1 MSNNA
6 ALNPARIERRGLM
19 LILSAPSGAGKST
32 LTGRLMAEEAALR
45 LSISATTR
53 APRGAEVDG
62 THYYFLD
69 RVTFEARREAGAFLE
84 WAEVHGNLYGTPRAP
99 VEAALGAGAD
109 VLFDIDVQGA
119 AQVAAKAPDDVVRV
133 FILPPSHQELR
144 RRLESRGT
152 DSPDA
157 VARRLANANREIE
170 RWEEFDYV
178 LVNDDLDE
186 ALASLRA
193 ILAAERL
200 KRARCLGLPARV
212 AELLPRR

>member
-1 MSNNA
+1 MSSNGA
-6 ALNPARIERRGLM
+6 ALNPACAGRRGLM

-32 LTGRLMAEEAALR
+32 LASRLKAEDSALAV
-45 LSISATTR
+45 SISATTR

-69 RVTFEARREAGAFLE
+69 RATFEARRDAGEFLE
-84 WAEVHGNLYGTPRAP
+84 SAEVHGNFYGTPRAP
-99 VEAALGAGAD
+99 VEAALTAGAD

-119 AQVAAKAPDDVVRV
+119 AQIAAKAPDDVVRV
-133 FILPPSHQELR
+133 FILPPSREELR
-144 RRLESRGT
+144 RRLETRGT
-152 DSPDA
+152 DAADV
-157 VARRLANANREIE
+157 VARRLEGAAREIE
-170 RWEEFDYV
+170 RWGEYDYV

-200 KRARCLGLPARV
+200 KRERCLGLAVRV
-212 AELLPRR
+212 AELLRG

>member
-1 MSNNA
+1 VA
-6 ALNPARIERRGLM
+6 GRGGLT
-19 LILSAPSGAGKST
+19 LILSAPAGAGKST

-69 RVTFEARREAGAFLE
+69 RATFEVRREAGEFLE

-99 VEAALGAGAD
+99 VEAALAAGAD

-170 RWEEFDYV
+170 RCGEFDYV

-200 KRARCLGLPARV
+200 KRPRCLGLPARV
-212 AELLPRR
+212 AELLRGV